1 MSDKTKRP
9 LTLEEATQPTTKEPS
24 SDVRAWQEA
33 EVRRGLKEADE
44 GKFVTTEE
52 LKATARK
59 FVPYE

>member
-33 EVRRGLKEADE
+33 EIRRGLKEADE

-52 LKATARK
+52 LKATVRK